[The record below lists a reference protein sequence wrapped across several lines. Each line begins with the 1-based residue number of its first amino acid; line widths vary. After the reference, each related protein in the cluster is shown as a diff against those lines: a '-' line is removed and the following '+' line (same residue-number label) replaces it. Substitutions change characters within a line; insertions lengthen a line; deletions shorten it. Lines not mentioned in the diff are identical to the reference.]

1 MRENPKPLIH
11 EQIELF
17 SNEDTTK
24 ASDPLEKMTDEELSD
39 LYFEHVGVGF
49 RHDLSR
55 EKLIAVLNNPRDNER
70 ARLRE
75 IDLAEDKE
83 ELERTYRR

>member
-1 MRENPKPLIH
+1 MQENPKPLIR

-17 SNEDTTK
+17 PDEDTIK
-24 ASDPLEKMTDEELSD
+24 NSDPLEKMTDEELSD
-39 LYFEHVGVGF
+39 LYLKHVGVSF

-75 IDLAEDKE
+75 IDSAEDKE
-83 ELERTYRR
+83 ELKRTYRR